1 MKLLLLLF
9 KPAIA
14 LIQNKFT
21 QQNVVLVVVV
31 NTCYLDNTLFHLIL
45 TTTLQDKQS
54 YYFFN
59 LFYKFKK
66 TEVNSLSDVIH
77 LENVRARAR
86 RTSVLTPII
95 YTNFE
100 MHYATQSPFQLKILK
115 RIYAC

>member
-31 NTCYLDNTLFHLIL
+31 NTCYLGNTLFH

-77 LENVRARAR
+77 LENVKARAR
-86 RTSVLTPII
+86 RTSVLIPII